1 MASAAERK
9 RKERKLM
16 KEAGFVLVQAWV
28 PEKDLEQVT
37 RYLDRVRSRY
47 EKNQKQ

>member
-16 KEAGFVLVQAWV
+16 KEAGFALVQAWV
-28 PEKDLEQVT
+28 PEKDLETVT
-37 RYLDRVRSRY
+37 KYLDRIRRRH
-47 EKNQKQ
+47 EKKQAQ